1 MSITRKG
8 LKAMGLTEE
17 QVESIIDAHTET
29 VDALKDKLQQAQDDA
44 SKVADLEKQIED
56 LKKDG
61 ADAYKAKYENE
72 HAEYEAYKRG
82 VEAKEARAAK
92 ESAARD
98 YFEKKNITGGN
109 LDIAIRAASSEIDA
123 LELDGESI
131 KDATKLDALVTGT
144 LAGLVKTSETV
155 GVNVAHPPATGGRAK
170 MTREEIYKKDDHGR
184 YVHSTAER
192 QKAIAETLT

>member
-1 MSITRKG
+1 
-8 LKAMGLTEE
+8 MGLTEE

-29 VDALKDKLQQAQDDA
+29 VDALKDKLQQAQSEA
-44 SKVADLEKQIED
+44 SKVAGLEKQIEE

-61 ADAYKAKYENE
+61 ADAYKAKYEKE
-72 HAEYEAYKRG
+72 HAEYESYKKG

-92 ESAARD
+92 ERAARE

-109 LDIAIRAASSEIDA
+109 LDIAIRAASAEIDA

-131 KDATKLDALVTGT
+131 KDAAKLDALVTGT
-144 LAGLVKTSETV
+144 LSGLVKTSETV
-155 GVNVAHPPATGGRAK
+155 GVDVAHPPATGGKAK

-184 YVHSTAER
+184 YVLSTAER
-192 QKAIAETLT
+192 QKAIAETLK